1 MLLVRIG
8 IRQLSDITPG
18 DKVVFVDRGF
28 GNIYTAAVKRCVSST
43 LASVLGSGLLL
54 RSPVSV
60 GPSPGHQLQSALI
73 SEDTRMEELREV
85 ANLAGLAQCIL
96 KDCKVAGVLS

>member
-1 MLLVRIG
+1 M
-8 IRQLSDITPG
+8 
-18 DKVVFVDRGF
+18 DRGF
-28 GNIYTAAVKRCVSST
+28 GNIYTAAVKRRVSST

-85 ANLAGLAQCIL
+85 ANLAGLAQCIV
-96 KDCKVAGVLS
+96 KDCKVAGVLSWGGVDKSMFPT